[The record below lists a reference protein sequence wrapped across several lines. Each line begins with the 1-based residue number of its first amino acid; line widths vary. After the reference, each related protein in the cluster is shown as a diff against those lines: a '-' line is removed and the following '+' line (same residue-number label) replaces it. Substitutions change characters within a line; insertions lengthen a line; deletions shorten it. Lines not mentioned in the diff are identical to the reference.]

1 MIAGTKVV
9 RSEKLSIYGD
19 IISAENDGSF
29 MFANSDFTP
38 KDFSK
43 YKNLGLTVGFDRKKN
58 ETDEW
63 MWEEYEPQLI
73 EGKYIRIDMKKG
85 DKIVTGSLLVFT
97 TKIGKTYEP
106 K

>member
-1 MIAGTKVV
+1 MTTDTKIIT
-9 RSEKLSIYGD
+9 SEKLSIYGN

-43 YKNLGLTVGFDRKKN
+43 YENLGLTVSFDRKKN

-63 MWEEYEPQLI
+63 MWEKYEPQLI
-73 EGKYIRIDMKKG
+73 DGKYIRIDMEKG
-85 DKIVTGSLLVFT
+85 DKIATKSLWVFT
-97 TKIGKTYEP
+97 TKRGKTYEP